1 MREHHIKALPVI
13 DQSQRVVGILTVAD
27 FMRHAG
33 LDQHEG
39 VAERLLALVKRDAKA
54 SPGMPDTVGR
64 IMTRGVRVISG
75 DRRVAELVPLFSEA
89 GHHHIPVIDE
99 HKRIVGII
107 TTGKGVTIHTIDC
120 ATLESFSEAPERW
133 IDVGWDSANDGD
145 GGVYTG
151 RLKVTVANQPGSLSS
166 LSTVIARHQGNISN
180 LRIVNRSMDF
190 FDMVIE
196 LEVS

>member
-1 MREHHIKALPVI
+1 MI

-89 GHHHIPVIDE
+89 GHHHIPVIDAD
-99 HKRIVGII
+99 KQLVGII
-107 TTGKGVTIHTIDC
+107 TQSDLVRALYK
-120 ATLESFSEAPERW
+120 ATRPA
-133 IDVGWDSANDGD
+133 D
-145 GGVYTG
+145 
-151 RLKVTVANQPGSLSS
+151 
-166 LSTVIARHQGNISN
+166 
-180 LRIVNRSMDF
+180 
-190 FDMVIE
+190 
-196 LEVS
+196 